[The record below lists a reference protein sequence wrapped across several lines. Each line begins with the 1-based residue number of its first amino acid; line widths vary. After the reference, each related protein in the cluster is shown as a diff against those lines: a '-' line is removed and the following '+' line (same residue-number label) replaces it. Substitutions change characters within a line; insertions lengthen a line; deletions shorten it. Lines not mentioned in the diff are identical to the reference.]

1 LNQNLDKTTKTEME
15 DEEEEE
21 NVKKRKKQKNSK
33 KQNLK
38 VEEEEEE
45 EEEEEMDEEFD
56 SKKKRKKKKKKD
68 LTPEEVAKE
77 NYVRKRLKLDDALST
92 SDSFAGWSPARVKA
106 YKLLATNPNAYYY
119 RFNAPG
125 ETQQNGAWSKE
136 EKDLFFERIKTFDLR
151 KEGATQV

>member
-1 LNQNLDKTTKTEME
+1 VESD
-15 DEEEEE
+15 EE
-21 NVKKRKKQKNSK
+21 NVKKTK
-33 KQNLK
+33 KQNTK
-38 VEEEEEE
+38 KRKETKEEEEDD
-45 EEEEEMDEEFD
+45 EEMDEEFD

>member
-1 LNQNLDKTTKTEME
+1 VES
-15 DEEEEE
+15 EEE
-21 NVKKRKKQKNSK
+21 NVKKTKKQKNTK
-33 KQNLK
+33 RKETK
-38 VEEEEEE
+38 EEEEEDD
-45 EEEEEMDEEFD
+45 EEMDEEFD